1 MWRGGIKMWFRKN
14 TIEERQEID
23 EKKYSIEIGHS
34 KSGSA
39 HILVI
44 KSLKIKGDEVEE
56 MMAELKEALSQFE
69 AISEV
74 A

>member
-1 MWRGGIKMWFRKN
+1 MWFRKN

-44 KSLKIKGDEVEE
+44 KSLKIKGDEVEV
-56 MMAELKEALSQFE
+56 MMTELKEALKQFE